1 MIKSQS
7 GIHIWENRRKQYSF
21 LKEITEQQK
30 KKKKKKKQNKKPLN
44 LKSCPWSLFPH
55 EYYYFFLLQNSKTSQ
70 WSDFLKYI
78 IWNGKLKRV
87 DWTIG
92 E

>member
-1 MIKSQS
+1 MIKSQP
-7 GIHIWENRRKQYSF
+7 GIHIWENQRKQYSF
-21 LKEITEQQK
+21 LKEITEQLK
-30 KKKKKKKQNKKPLN
+30 KENPLN
-44 LKSCPWSLFPH
+44 LKVVLDLYPP
-55 EYYYFFLLQNSKTSQ
+55 EIIPPRDDYFFLIKNSKTDQ

-87 DWTIG
+87 NRTIG